1 MKNFLKISVLI
12 VALLLIGS
20 QQNQAEAYRVHVGQ
34 LVDGRQVYLLTETLQ
49 GSYSDFSCMTVAVGR
64 YEEQIHYSFWNSN
77 GRMYYRNSLRGQN
90 RLVSSSNI
98 ATNILLYYRGY

>member
-1 MKNFLKISVLI
+1 MKSFLRISLLI
-12 VALLLIGS
+12 VVLMLVNG
-20 QQNQAEAYRVHVGQ
+20 QQNQAEAYRYHVGQ
-34 LVDGRQVYLLTETLQ
+34 LVDGRQVYLLTDSFS
-49 GSYSDFSCMTVAVGR
+49 GSHSDFSCMTVAVGR